1 MRQIL
6 FAAAIALTV
15 SILLTPAL
23 IKFFA
28 KQGFG
33 QEIRVDGPAS
43 HQSKRG
49 TPTMGGVAILIG
61 MWAGYLGSHLI
72 GIAYDAEGPT
82 ASARLVLGLAA
93 PVGAVGVWRVG
104 RLFGFF
110 FC

>member
-72 GIAYDAEGPT
+72 GIAYDAEGPS
-82 ASARLVLGLAA
+82 ASALLVLGLAA
-93 PVGAVGVWRVG
+93 AVGGGGVMG
-104 RLFGFF
+104 G
-110 FC
+110 

>member
-15 SILLTPAL
+15 SILLTPLL
-23 IKFFA
+23 IRLFA

-43 HQSKRG
+43 HQAKRG
-49 TPTMGGVAILIG
+49 TPTMGGVAILVG

-72 GIAYDAEGPT
+72 GIGYDAAG
-82 ASARLVLGLAA
+82 AGGGG
-93 PVGAVGVWRVG
+93 VGG
-104 RLFGFF
+104 
-110 FC
+110 